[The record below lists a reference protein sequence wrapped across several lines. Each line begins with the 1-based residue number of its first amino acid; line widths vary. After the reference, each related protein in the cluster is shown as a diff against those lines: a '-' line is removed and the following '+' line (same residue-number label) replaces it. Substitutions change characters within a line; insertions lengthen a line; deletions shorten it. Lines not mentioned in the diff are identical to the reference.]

1 MTDAEYQRVVSSEHT
16 LMRYPCGV
24 AAGDRLRLRRAL
36 HLQNHLDS
44 PVGAVIGTG
53 SIWTVLAGLPA
64 EPTVVWFEDPRGE
77 LHTWDDE
84 SIWLDFQTMDAER
97 AADLASDPDSA

>member
-1 MTDAEYQRVVSSEHT
+1 MTNFESHRVVSPDHT
-16 LMRYPCGV
+16 LLRYPCGA

-36 HLQNHLDS
+36 HLQNHL
-44 PVGAVIGTG
+44 GAPRGEIIGTG

-64 EPTVVWFEDPRGE
+64 EPRVVWFEDPRGE

-84 SIWLDFQTMDAER
+84 SIWRDFQVVEPGMT
-97 AADLASDPDSA
+97 SG